1 MTNRS
6 YITGALAILALLL
19 CSGLALAGGIGGKNE
34 TAATNWLVIIND
46 PGACAHS
53 PCEEGDIFGPAF
65 ADPPPDDTNPTK
77 ATVCYLTGQSV
88 QANGR
93 ATFAGRF
100 AEGTNYGC
108 FFPDGSAYGLMD
120 ADAAEVHMVLQEHG
134 YSLKSG
140 YGLEMQ
146 VAYFEGMCNPE
157 CNDTQ
162 FTIHSPGDV
171 DGNGVSVSNIYRFD
185 DGSLIDDTTSTL
197 VRESDDG
204 QGGIRMINHTRLEE
218 DE

>member
-6 YITGALAILALLL
+6 NITGALAILALLL
-19 CSGLALAGGIGGKNE
+19 CSGLALAGGKNE
-34 TAATNWLVIIND
+34 TAATNWVVIIND
-46 PGACAHS
+46 PGACS
-53 PCEEGDIFGPAF
+53 GTPCTEGDIFGSWPE
-65 ADPPPDDTNPTK
+65 NPTK

-100 AEGTNYGC
+100 GEGTNYGC
-108 FFPDGSAYGLMD
+108 LEIFDGPIMGLMD
-120 ADAAEVHMVLQEHG
+120 AEAAEVHMILQEHG
-134 YSLKSG
+134 WSLKSG
-140 YGLEMQ
+140 YGLEAQ

-162 FTIHSPGDV
+162 VTIHTPAAA
-171 DGNGVSVSNIYRFD
+171 DGYGVSVSNVYRFGD
-185 DGSLIDDTTSTL
+185 FSMVDGATSTL
-197 VRESDDG
+197 IRG
-204 QGGIRMINHTRLEE
+204 NGGFRLITHTRLDE